1 MECRLKVQAV
11 NATNAAMLS
20 VCKCPRGVNWGI
32 SQHVPP
38 VLSSSSLCRLSPL
51 AAVFVPTVCQDYAI
65 GRGGGWDGECGGWAG
80 FLPFPRQW
88 SVWCTLIPGGR
99 LGRGSWCSARAG
111 SGLHSTPRC
120 VPGGTEG
127 GSVWVRMRPLLW
139 AACSQL
145 LPRGAGL
152 CAPKLAGTTVVT
164 ASHHSLQP
172 QTLLATSSSPASASA
187 GFLQPLFP
195 GSRAPS
201 CWSSGFNVPPS
212 AQLVAR
218 PVGVCSMMK
227 LPMQASA
234 EGLDVAFVGVP
245 LDTGTSNRPGA
256 R

>member
-1 MECRLKVQAV
+1 
-11 NATNAAMLS
+11 MLC
-20 VCKCPRGVNWGI
+20 VCKCPGGVNWGI

-38 VLSSSSLCRLSPL
+38 ALQLIPMQALAPHCCVCSQCLPGLCHWE
-51 AAVFVPTVCQDYAI
+51 
-65 GRGGGWDGECGGWAG
+65 RGGWEGECGGWAG

-152 CAPKLAGTTVVT
+152 CAPKLAVTTVVT

-172 QTLLATSSSPASASA
+172 QPLLATSSSPASASA
-187 GFLQPLFP
+187 GFLQPP
-195 GSRAPS
+195 VAGSRAPS

-212 AQLVAR
+212 AQFVAR

-234 EGLDVAFVGVP
+234 AGLDVAFVGVP